1 LGRFREYDTS
11 AGRKP
16 YLLAAQAGQHSRGS
30 SKREENR
37 TLVFHLR
44 MGIWISGCMEMV
56 EAENLYFVT
65 NV

>member
-1 LGRFREYDTS
+1 LPQRVSEQS
-11 AGRKP
+11 I
-16 YLLAAQAGQHSRGS
+16 SGS
-30 SKREENR
+30 NQREENR

-56 EAENLYFVT
+56 EAENLDFVT